1 MNSPLLELPGAVSA
15 PEEATLDASLDVGV
29 PWHFGDPFA
38 EQRSATRAAVV
49 VDRSHRQVI
58 AVPGEERLSW
68 LHLVLSQHLTE
79 LPDGQG
85 TEALVLDSQG
95 HIDCHM
101 LVAHHDGVVYLD
113 TDQGATA
120 SSALPSIGVDGKQ
133 TLPEYLEAM
142 RFWSKVEPRDA
153 TAEFAVLSVLGPD
166 AAELL
171 GKAGVDRVPSAP
183 YEVVGLPGGGFARHL
198 PFRGLATVDLVVPRE
213 SLVDWWTKLTDTGF
227 RPAGT
232 LAYEALRVEALRP
245 RVGVDTDDRA
255 IPHEMGWI
263 HTAAHVAK
271 GCYRG
276 QETVAKVHNV
286 GKPPRR
292 MVLLH
297 LDGSVEIRPATGD
310 PVLHGERKVGRI
322 GSVVLHHEL
331 GPIAL
336 ALLKRTAPVDAEL
349 VAGDAEQERAVAA
362 AVDPDSVPP
371 DSGEPPGRVAAR
383 GLRGG

>member
-1 MNSPLLELPGAVSA
+1 MSSPLLQQPGAVPA
-15 PEEATLDASLDVGV
+15 PEDSPDAGV

-38 EQRSATRAAVV
+38 EQRSATRSAVV

-68 LHLVLSQHLTE
+68 LHLVLSQHVSE
-79 LPDGQG
+79 LPEGRG
-85 TEALVLDSQG
+85 TEALVLDSNG
-95 HIDCHM
+95 HVDCHM
-101 LVAHHDGVVYLD
+101 LVAHHEGVVYLD
-113 TDQGATA
+113 TDPGAQAT
-120 SSALPSIGVDGKQ
+120 SALPKGGKQ
-133 TLPEYLEAM
+133 SLLEYLEAM

-153 TAEFAVLSVLGPD
+153 SAEFAVLTVVGPD
-166 AAELL
+166 APELL
-171 GKAGVDRVPSAP
+171 EQFTAVPKQP
-183 YEVVGLPGGGFARHL
+183 YEVVALPGGGFARQV
-198 PFRGLATVDLVVPRE
+198 PFRSLYTADLVVPRA
-213 SLVDWWTKLTDTGF
+213 SLAEWWIKLTDAGI

-232 LAYEALRVEALRP
+232 LAHEALRVEALRP
-245 RVGVDTDDRA
+245 RVGLDTDDRA
-255 IPHEMGWI
+255 IPHELGWI
-263 HTAAHVAK
+263 DVAAHVAK

-297 LDGSVEIRPATGD
+297 LDGSVEVQPETGD
-310 PVLHGERKVGRI
+310 PVRLGERQVGRV
-322 GSVVLHHEL
+322 GSVVQHHEL

-349 VAGDAEQERAVAA
+349 MAGDPEQDRAVAA

-371 DSGEPPGRVAAR
+371 DTGEPPGRAAMR
-383 GLRGG
+383 GLRGR